1 MRAHTP
7 PPQCSR
13 LVPIPGT
20 CSVLLSPLFDAK
32 TSLPSRNTLE
42 QGLPGLL
49 GPIPPRGATPNPQ
62 GSAPGPLSC
71 LHLGPQSLEQDP
83 RPRSYGARGQSSPQ
97 CPLPLLPSGQ
107 TRASQ
112 ARKPGASPTAHGLA
126 TQGSLIYPLGGAA
139 SSGRFAL
146 ETVPGE
152 ARPSPGLSTLC
163 LSPAE
168 SKISLTASLERM
180 MQAILEEVLTG
191 QRWSQMP

>member
-13 LVPIPGT
+13 LVPVPGT
-20 CSVLLSPLFDAK
+20 CSVLLSPLLDAK
-32 TSLPSRNTLE
+32 TSSPSRNTLE

-49 GPIPPRGATPNPQ
+49 GPIPLRGATPNPQ

-83 RPRSYGARGQSSPQ
+83 RPRSCGARGQSFPQ
-97 CPLPLLPSGQ
+97 CPVGRHGPARPGSQGPALLPMDW
-107 TRASQ
+107 
-112 ARKPGASPTAHGLA
+112 PT
-126 TQGSLIYPLGGAA
+126 QDSLICPLGGAA

-152 ARPSPGLSTLC
+152 ARPPPGLSALC

-168 SKISLTASLERM
+168 SKIPLTASLERM